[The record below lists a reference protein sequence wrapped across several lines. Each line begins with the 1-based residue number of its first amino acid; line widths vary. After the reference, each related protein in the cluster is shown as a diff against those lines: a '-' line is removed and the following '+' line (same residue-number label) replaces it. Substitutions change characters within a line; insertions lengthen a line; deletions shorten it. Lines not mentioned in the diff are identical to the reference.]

1 MDKIKTFFK
10 KIGYTDILD
19 KLQDE
24 ETKISDI
31 VDSFQ
36 TEFRD
41 VIETEL
47 KDKGDDGVNEDE
59 IYKKVKNSLFQKVKT
74 GLKLSDI
81 GNVKDYEDDSKFIDA
96 VKTEVSE
103 REKQGDEALKTK
115 YEAMVDKHN
124 STVDEI
130 DQLNGKLNKKDEEF
144 STYKTNFEN
153 EIQTKNAYDQLFDA
167 YEFGVSD
174 VIKNDYKKNWWNELK
189 NDYKYD
195 PDSKKITDKDGQ
207 FIVVDKRKIDTLDEL
222 LKYKIQSRGLEKQNN
237 GRPAGK
243 FSGNGSTAS
252 DDREIQQWADTARK
266 GGVSDDVINRYIK
279 NRKPVEQTQ
288 K

>member
-24 ETKISDI
+24 ETEIADI

-47 KDKGDDGVNEDE
+47 KGKGDDKVNEDE

-74 GLKLSDI
+74 GLKLSDV
-81 GNVKDYEDDSKFIDA
+81 GNVKDYEDDSKFIEA
-96 VKTEVSE
+96 VKSEVSE

-115 YEAMVDKHN
+115 YEDLVDKHN

-130 DQLNGKLNKKDEEF
+130 DQLTGKLNERDEEF
-144 STYKTNFEN
+144 ALSL
-153 EIQTKNAYDQLFDA
+153 IH
-167 YEFGVSD
+167 
-174 VIKNDYKKNWWNELK
+174 I
-189 NDYKYD
+189 
-195 PDSKKITDKDGQ
+195 
-207 FIVVDKRKIDTLDEL
+207 
-222 LKYKIQSRGLEKQNN
+222 
-237 GRPAGK
+237 
-243 FSGNGSTAS
+243 
-252 DDREIQQWADTARK
+252 
-266 GGVSDDVINRYIK
+266 
-279 NRKPVEQTQ
+279 
-288 K
+288 